1 MHAKL
6 IDLLN
11 IKLEN
16 RDFINRHKFEETN
29 FTRNRSFSFKSICL
43 FLISTIQSSLQRE
56 LDRFFK
62 AYNDKKVSE
71 RYVTQSAFSQ
81 ARLKI
86 KPEAFEELSGDCV
99 NYFYSN
105 YAYKVWNGFR
115 LIAIDGSEVLLPKN
129 KGTVDEFG
137 EYTTNFMNGTVVLAR
152 LSKAYD
158 VLNNISIPAS
168 PVGGDAKLVNTE
180 IGEHPLAK
188 EHLEHLGEGDL
199 ILYDRGYPSYDL
211 FKKDIDKGCQFCA
224 RVAVANWSAAKKLVE
239 SGEKEIIA
247 EITPGYEMKK
257 QYKRQGIDFEPIKC
271 RFICIELST
280 GEKEVLITSL
290 LDVEEYPYELF
301 DELYHLRWGV
311 EESYKIDKH
320 RLELE
325 NFSGKSVVAIKQD
338 FFANI
343 LMGNLTAILSS
354 NLGEKINKKKRKYDY
369 QVNKTTALSKVKEFL
384 AFLFNSLDVLQ
395 FIETLVSEFL
405 LNVLPIRLGRSFQ
418 RKKQQRKRYHK
429 TYLTL

>member
-1 MHAKL
+1 M
-6 IDLLN
+6 
-11 IKLEN
+11 
-16 RDFINRHKFEETN
+16 
-29 FTRNRSFSFKSICL
+29 
-43 FLISTIQSSLQRE
+43 
-56 LDRFFK
+56 
-62 AYNDKKVSE
+62 
-71 RYVTQSAFSQ
+71 
-81 ARLKI
+81 
-86 KPEAFEELSGDCV
+86 
-99 NYFYSN
+99 
-105 YAYKVWNGFR
+105 
-115 LIAIDGSEVLLPKN
+115 IAIDGSEVLLPKN
-129 KGTVDEFG
+129 EETIKEYG

-158 VLNNISIPAS
+158 VFNNIS
-168 PVGGDAKLVNTE
+168 VDAKLVNTE

-188 EHLEHLGEGDL
+188 QHLDHLGEGDL

-211 FKKDIDKGCQFCA
+211 FKNNLDKSCHFCA
-224 RVAVANWSAAKKLVE
+224 RVAVANWSAAKRLVE
-239 SGEKEIIA
+239 SGEREIIA
-247 EITPGYEMKK
+247 EITPGYEIRK
-257 QYKRQGIDFEPIKC
+257 QYKEQGIDIEPIKC

-290 LDVEEYPYELF
+290 LDTEEYPYELF
-301 DELYHLRWGV
+301 EELYHLRWGV

-343 LMGNLTAILSS
+343 LMGNLTAVLSS
-354 NLGEKINKKKRKYDY
+354 NLGEEINKKKRKYDY

-418 RKKQQRKRYHK
+418 RKKQKRKRYHK

>member
-1 MHAKL
+1 M
-6 IDLLN
+6 
-11 IKLEN
+11 
-16 RDFINRHKFEETN
+16 KF
-29 FTRNRSFSFKSICL
+29 FTRNRCFSFKSICL

-62 AYNDKKVSE
+62 NYNGKKVSE
-71 RYVTQSAFSQ
+71 RFVSQSAFSQ

-86 KPEAFEELSGDCV
+86 KPEAFKELSDESI

-105 YAYKVWNGFR
+105 YPFKTWNGFR

-129 KGTVDEFG
+129 EETINAYG

-158 VLNNISIPAS
+158 VLNNISI
-168 PVGGDAKLVNTE
+168 DAKLVNTK

-188 EHLEHLGEGDL
+188 QHLDYLGEGDL

-211 FKKDIDKGCQFCA
+211 FKNDLDKDCQFCS
-224 RVAVANWSAAKKLVE
+224 RVAVSNWSVAKRMAE

-247 EITPGYEMKK
+247 EIKPGYELRK
-257 QYKRQGIDFEPIKC
+257 QYKEQGIDFKPIKC

-290 LDVEEYPYELF
+290 LDAEQYPYELYE
-301 DELYHLRWGV
+301 ELYNLRWGV

-354 NLGEKINKKKRKYDY
+354 NLGKGINEKKRKYDY

-384 AFLFNSLDVLQ
+384 AFLFNSLDVLH
-395 FIETLVSEFL
+395 FIEMLVSELL

-418 RKKQQRKRYHK
+418 RKKQKRKRYYK